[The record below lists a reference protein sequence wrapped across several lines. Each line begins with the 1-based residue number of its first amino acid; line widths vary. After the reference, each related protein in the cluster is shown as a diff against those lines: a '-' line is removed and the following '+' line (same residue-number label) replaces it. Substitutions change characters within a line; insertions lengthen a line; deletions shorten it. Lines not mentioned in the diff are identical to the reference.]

1 MKKIISVVLCILMV
15 FSLASCKNK
24 EVATV
29 SAPAAVE
36 TTVTLT
42 AVGDNLIHAP
52 IYQQAELP
60 DGGYDFTPSYANV
73 ADYIKLNDINI
84 LNQETPIGGIELG
97 ISSYPCFNSPQEL
110 GCDMI
115 NLGFNVI
122 NHATNHI
129 MDAGSKGVINS
140 LDFWSSKGIPVL
152 GVYKDGEDPVKI
164 IEKNGLKFGMVSFTY
179 GTNGIKVPEGKGINV
194 CHTED
199 ELIKEQ
205 VMRAREVAD
214 IVVVN
219 MHWGNEYQMR
229 PNDEQRR
236 LAELVAQCNADLL
249 IGHHPH
255 VIQPVEEIVRA
266 DGKMMTVAYS
276 LGNFISSQVET
287 ETMLGGMLMAE
298 FKGIPGNA
306 SLSQVC
312 FIPVVTHYGNRF
324 KGSKVY
330 VWDDYTE
337 YLASVH
343 GCKNYDSTFSYEH
356 IEKLIK
362 ETIDEK
368 YLVNKQHF
376 LK

>member
-1 MKKIISVVLCILMV
+1 MKKIISLIISLAML
-15 FSLASCKNK
+15 FSLVSCKK
-24 EVATV
+24 EKTAPVM
-29 SAPAAVE
+29 APAE

-52 IYQQAELP
+52 IYEQALLS
-60 DGGYDFTPSYANV
+60 DGNYDFASSYANI
-73 ADYIKLNDINI
+73 ADYINGDINI
-84 LNQETPIGGIELG
+84 LNQETPIGGVELG

-110 GCDMI
+110 GRDMI

-140 LDFWSSKGIPVL
+140 LDFWAANNIPVL

-164 IEKNGLKFGMVSFTY
+164 IERNGLKFGLVSFTY
-179 GTNGIKVPEGKGINV
+179 GTNGIRVPEGKGINV

-199 ELIKEQ
+199 ALITEHIS
-205 VMRAREVAD
+205 RARAAAD
-214 IVVVN
+214 IVIVN
-219 MHWGNEYQMR
+219 MHWGNEYQMK
-229 PNDEQRR
+229 PNDEQKR
-236 LAELVAQCNADLL
+236 LAALAASCNADLL

-255 VIQPVEEIVRA
+255 VIQPIEEIVRA
-266 DGKMMTVAYS
+266 DGRMMTVAYS

-306 SLSQVC
+306 YLSQVA
-312 FIPVVTHYGNRF
+312 FMPLITHYGNRF

-330 VWDDYTE
+330 AWDDYTE
-337 YLASVH
+337 YLASIH
-343 GCKNYDSTFSYEH
+343 GCKNYDSSFSYSYINE
-356 IEKLIK
+356 LINN
-362 ETIDEK
+362 TIGEK
-368 YLVNKQHF
+368 YLINKVYF
-376 LK
+376 LN